1 MYIDPRATTYGR
13 AGPRVIRRRMTQG
26 TKLAPGAAAFG
37 KAHELRDSGSNS
49 SGLPRSGRPPL
60 RRGKHLQGNCMPDN
74 VPCRA
79 YGMRGWAAGRKIRP
93 TRSRAALDRNF
104 RLNAVLPDDF
114 GRCCSGKRPPCSE
127 KSSGPVRRPGTS
139 RLGREATAGRRR
151 VPRPS
156 GELTVKLLGFEVQG
170 LAPDYAE
177 MPRAVR
183 PARAVVALP

>member
-1 MYIDPRATTYGR
+1 M
-13 AGPRVIRRRMTQG
+13 
-26 TKLAPGAAAFG
+26 
-37 KAHELRDSGSNS
+37 
-49 SGLPRSGRPPL
+49 PL
-60 RRGKHLQGNCMPDN
+60 R
-74 VPCRA
+74 
-79 YGMRGWAAGRKIRP
+79 
-93 TRSRAALDRNF
+93 SRD
-104 RLNAVLPDDF
+104 
-114 GRCCSGKRPPCSE
+114 KT
-127 KSSGPVRRPGTS
+127 GPVRRPGTS